1 MSILNILHF
10 PDPRLRIQA
19 KPVEK
24 FDESLRTLID
34 DMLETMYAAP
44 GVGLAA
50 TQVDVHKR
58 LLVADVSE
66 DQDAPHVFV
75 NPRITEKDGVSV
87 HDEGCLSFPGIYE
100 QVERAEHI
108 IIEAQDGFGESF
120 TLEADGLMAV
130 CVQHEIDHLN
140 GKLFVDYISELKR
153 GRIRKKMLKLQRQ
166 AS

>member
-10 PDPRLRIQA
+10 PDPRLRTKA

-24 FDESLRTLID
+24 FDDTLRKLID
-34 DMLETMYAAP
+34 DMLETMYDAP

-66 DQDAPHVFV
+66 DQDAPHIFV
-75 NPRITEKDGVSV
+75 NPRIIEKDGVST
-87 HDEGCLSFPGIYE
+87 HDEGCLSFPGVYE
-100 QVERAEHI
+100 PVERAANI
-108 IIEAQDGFGESF
+108 IVDAQDGFGEAF
-120 TLEADGLMAV
+120 QLEAEGLMAV
-130 CVQHEIDHLN
+130 CIQHEIDHLN

-153 GRIRKKMLKLQRQ
+153 GRIRKKMLKMQRQ